1 MEIGILVWTFSL
13 RLPATFW
20 GCPTGTRSLVGD
32 CGHRA
37 GRQSS
42 AASTGRRP
50 QEFLNSIFVILPGGV
65 EPYVDGGDFSL
76 PIDQEGGGQR
86 VHAAV
91 LSGGLVVAD
100 HHPVIHFHFRWERL
114 FSFPALVG

>member
-1 MEIGILVWTFSL
+1 MEIGILVWTVSL

-20 GCPTGTRSLVGD
+20 GCPTVRRSLVGD

-42 AASTGRRP
+42 TASTGRRL
-50 QEFLNSIFVILPGGV
+50 QEFPNSIFVILPGRV
-65 EPYVDGGDFSL
+65 EPNVDRGNFSL

-86 VHAAV
+86 VHEIGRA
-91 LSGGLVVAD
+91 SC
-100 HHPVIHFHFRWERL
+100 RER
-114 FSFPALVG
+114 G